1 MSTVRVGIGGWDFA
15 PWRGLFYPD
24 GLRKAD
30 QLGYATARL
39 TSIEI
44 NATFYRTQSAKTF
57 RNWRDGTP
65 EGFVFAVKA
74 ARAAAQRTDAEE
86 AKPAVARFLGSGLTE
101 LGDKLG
107 PILWQIPARRRFD
120 PDALARFLDLLPPTL
135 DGLPLRHA
143 LEAEHES
150 FLTEA
155 ALTRL
160 SERNIALV
168 MLDKPGVKPCTEP
181 TADHV
186 YLRLQGTVDAEPA
199 GYPPTALD
207 DWATRL
213 RSLANSAKG
222 EVFAYVISGAKH
234 RAPAAA
240 IELIARLRKE

>member
-1 MSTVRVGIGGWDFA
+1 MNTVRVGIGGWDFA
-15 PWRGLFYPD
+15 PWRGLFYPE

-30 QLGYATARL
+30 QLGYAAARL

-44 NATFYRTQSAKTF
+44 NATFYHTQTPATF
-57 RNWRDGTP
+57 RAWREGTP

-107 PILWQIPARRRFD
+107 PILWQLPARRRFNTD
-120 PDALARFLDLLPPTL
+120 PLARFLDLLPAAL

-150 FLTEA
+150 FLA
-155 ALTRL
+155 DASLALLR
-160 SERNIALV
+160 ERRVALV

-186 YLRLQGTVDAEPA
+186 YVRLQGTVDAEPT
-199 GYPPTALD
+199 GYPSPALD
-207 DWATRL
+207 TWATRL
-213 RSLANSAKG
+213 RLSPSHFGARCSPMSSLAPST
-222 EVFAYVISGAKH
+222 V
-234 RAPAAA
+234 R
-240 IELIARLRKE
+240 RLRPWN